1 MDYKS
6 ELALLLNSAQPS
18 LSASELEE
26 MLEIPPDAAMGD
38 YALPCF
44 KLAKTLRMAP
54 PKIAADLLEKF
65 QKPGWI
71 SKVEIAGGYLNIT
84 LFI

>member
-26 MLEIPPDAAMGD
+26 MLEIPPDANMGD

-54 PKIAADLLEKF
+54 PKIAADLLGKF
-65 QKPGWI
+65 QNP
-71 SKVEIAGGYLNIT
+71 AGSPRLKLQAGI
-84 LFI
+84 